1 MRVLDESEVSALLVQ
16 PASDACL
23 ALAKLLAVQSG
34 TPARADNAVAQRTDL
49 PGVAMESSRRRLGDQ
64 HSNAAAAAV
73 HRELLKCTPQ
83 DSQAAAR

>member
-34 TPARADNAVAQRTDL
+34 TPACADNAVAQRTTL
-49 PGVAMESSRRRLGDQ
+49 LGVARSPHEPSERPALEDP
-64 HSNAAAAAV
+64 AAADAHSV
-73 HRELLKCTPQ
+73 LLK
-83 DSQAAAR
+83 

>member
-34 TPARADNAVAQRTDL
+34 TPARADNAVAQRTTL
-49 PGVAMESSRRRLGDQ
+49 LGVATESSRSRLSEPALED
-64 HSNAAAAAV
+64 AAGA
-73 HRELLKCTPQ
+73 HTSELLKCTPQ